1 MPKIV
6 SAPKAEEEKH
16 PIITDCPHCRYTIS
30 YTEDEVERV
39 SNNAMGVYCPQCGGD
54 IEVKHIKPFT
64 FPNTFY
70 YFSANNNAVRMSDEN
85 IQRFID
91 NVKQSLETECN
102 IGDHVLEGSG
112 DVMVFGVKNENED
125 TIYVARDYWEDSVYR

>member
-6 SAPKAEEEKH
+6 AAPKVEEEKRT
-16 PIITDCPHCRYTIS
+16 IITTCPHCQYTIS

-39 SNNAMGVYCPQCGGD
+39 GNNVMGVYCPQCGGD
-54 IEVKHIKPFT
+54 IETKHIKPFT
-64 FPNTFY
+64 FPDTFY

-91 NVKQSLETECN
+91 NVKQSLETKCN
-102 IGDHVLEGSG
+102 IGDYVLEGSG
-112 DVMVFGVKNENED
+112 DVMVFGVKNEDEV
-125 TIYVARDYWEDSVYR
+125 TIYVARNYWEDSVYR